1 MEILG
6 QSLACWFY
14 PCVRE
19 GFMKKSSCSFGFCPN
34 EGGRGEGPAQREAQ
48 PYSHL
53 ELHPLSTQWSLA
65 SSMSL
70 SCPGTGEPT
79 TRPTRP
85 SSSLRRAACILAA
98 SAQFFWTLA
107 MTLPIYRSRLLYH
120 ILVGGTGGGVSEDK
134 IQSIH
139 ALSPWMVRGLRWH
152 LDVKNTLVAV
162 C

>member
-1 MEILG
+1 MGGSLWNMDDLISYGNSGAELG
-6 QSLACWFY
+6 LLVLSI
-14 PCVRE
+14 CVT
-19 GFMKKSSCSFGFCPN
+19 K
-34 EGGRGEGPAQREAQ
+34 EAQ

-85 SSSLRRAACILAA
+85 SRSWRRPACILVA